1 MSVRQDSLV
10 KGRTVSCGCV
20 QNETKFK
27 KFNQLQR
34 KYEYNKY
41 DLSGEFG
48 VGWTANTNQKFY
60 FDLEDYDLIKNYCW
74 SMDNDG
80 YIISNVP
87 YKIMHR
93 LVLNANETEIVDHIY
108 HNKFDNRKSKLRIVT
123 SSQNSMNRKIHSN
136 NTSGTKGVCR
146 INNKWNANICANGE
160 KHNLGYFDNLDDA
173 VKVRKEAELKLF
185 GEYNYQSEIVI

>member
-1 MSVRQDSLV
+1 M
-10 KGRTVSCGCV
+10 SCGCV

-48 VGWTANTNQKFY
+48 VGWTVNTNQKFY

-80 YIISNVP
+80 YIISNAP

-146 INNKWNANICANGE
+146 INNKWNANICVNGE
-160 KHNLGYFDNLDDA
+160 KYNLGYFDNLDDA
-173 VKVRKEAELKLF
+173 VRVRKEAELKLF